1 MTTGWKTRDRIRSA
15 VADAVAASVDLGHV
29 GRVCALLLD
38 PDASAT
44 EPVLRAVGPA
54 DWVLWTTRPLP
65 SADAVVDRLAHW
77 WEDLCGGPN
86 VVSAN
91 LRVRAARL
99 RKEDADAAERAQAE
113 RVRLAEK
120 ALREAEAALWRA
132 ERGIG

>member
-1 MTTGWKTRDRIRSA
+1 M
-15 VADAVAASVDLGHV
+15 
-29 GRVCALLLD
+29 
-38 PDASAT
+38 
-44 EPVLRAVGPA
+44 
-54 DWVLWTTRPLP
+54 
-65 SADAVVDRLAHW
+65 VDRLAHW
-77 WEDLCGGPN
+77 WEDLWGGPN

-99 RKEDADAAERAQAE
+99 RNEDADAAEHAQAE

>member
-1 MTTGWKTRDRIRSA
+1 MLWWIGSPTGGKTY
-15 VADAVAASVDLGHV
+15 G
-29 GRVCALLLD
+29 
-38 PDASAT
+38 
-44 EPVLRAVGPA
+44 
-54 DWVLWTTRPLP
+54 
-65 SADAVVDRLAHW
+65 
-77 WEDLCGGPN
+77 
-86 VVSAN
+86 VSAN